1 MLTLLRRTYGS
12 LGHLVRELLKFGV
25 VGGLAFVIDLAVF
38 NTLRF
43 GLGVGPLTSKTL
55 SVFVAATAAYVG
67 NRFWTFRH
75 RARAQEALHRE
86 YLVFLV
92 LNGVGLAISLAVLA
106 VSHYAL
112 GLTSALADN
121 IAANGIGLV
130 LATAFRFLA
139 YRRWVF
145 PAVAEAEAL
154 AEADE
159 QAAVSATRPSDV
171 ARD

>member
-1 MLTLLRRTYGS
+1 MLTTLRKAYDS

-25 VGGLAFVIDLAVF
+25 VGALAFVIDLAVF
-38 NTLRF
+38 NTLRL
-43 GLGVGPLTSKTL
+43 GLGVGPLSSKTL
-55 SVFVAATAAYVG
+55 SVLVAATAAYVG

-112 GLTSALADN
+112 DLTSPLADN
-121 IAANGIGLV
+121 VAANGVGLV

-154 AEADE
+154 ADAEEAEVSAPAPADE
-159 QAAVSATRPSDV
+159 
-171 ARD
+171 ARG